1 MENKRLTVGLFLADV
16 ADDFSRG
23 ICRGAMQAAEELDVN
38 MIIFPGKYIDRN
50 LEIFDGIQYLGIKC
64 R

>member
-23 ICRGAMQAAEELDVN
+23 ICREIPVGMNQTASLTLQKELIK
-38 MIIFPGKYIDRN
+38 MITHGKDRFCKE
-50 LEIFDGIQYLGIKC
+50 LMEKRI
-64 R
+64 

>member
-23 ICRGAMQAAEELDVN
+23 ICRGASAGMNQAASLTLQKELIK
-38 MIIFPGKYIDRN
+38 MITHG
-50 LEIFDGIQYLGIKC
+50 
-64 R
+64 